1 MPSINTQHEQVL
13 ECTGSYHDYLMSTL
27 QDEQEATSYLQV
39 ALDEYQEDSNTEAFM
54 LALRNVAEA
63 TGGIGKLAKKA
74 ELNRQHL
81 YHMLS
86 SKGNPSLKK
95 LNPILNGLGFHLY
108 IGRAHQLQRAA

>member
-1 MPSINTQHEQVL
+1 MSNRNTQHEQIL
-13 ECTGSYHDYLMSTL
+13 ECTGNYHEYLMSTL
-27 QDEQEATSYLQV
+27 QNEEEATVYLQV
-39 ALDEYQEDSNTEAFM
+39 ALDEYQEDNNTEAFM

-81 YHMLS
+81 YHTLS

-108 IGRAHQLQRAA
+108 IGRANQLQRAA